1 MKAHVNSV
9 TYWDVFFLNKIFRLD
24 GKKLV
29 SAAVPWLSHS
39 GDGYCYPALPLLV
52 YLIEPTKALPVFT
65 GRVDGICRRASALQV
80 HEIMYQA

>member
-29 SAAVPWLSHS
+29 SAPCRGCLTVGMDIVIRL
-39 GDGYCYPALPLLV
+39 YPSSF
-52 YLIEPTKALPVFT
+52 I
-65 GRVDGICRRASALQV
+65 
-80 HEIMYQA
+80 